1 LNFFFGGFDSA
12 MAGNKIPF
20 FIRMHPALLQRLRA
34 AALSRGRTMTT
45 IIEDALRAY
54 LGQEDT

>member
-1 LNFFFGGFDSA
+1 